1 LSKEFLVRPPYLIL
15 VTAGLVTGC
24 LQTDRSDQANA
35 WRYHEVCPEGVKI
48 FRSAEEVGQ
57 SYEQIGRVDST
68 DVPGWEEDR
77 RQFDARRRAAGI
89 LGANGIIVPDDSES
103 ARNGVASLVTQEGE
117 HRAALAIFIPAD
129 SDRVRRACV
138 TSRAQ
143 LAAMSRR
150 YQHRRA
156 SSYPRLTSASGT
168 GISYRSGMI
177 LARAKPELPDSATV
191 FKALAA
197 DPPAVDE
204 ATLARNP
211 EMRWTMA
218 TARRVGIATGY
229 YEGHPGILRV
239 MVADTFRS
247 ALALPYTLAELWQ
260 AYRDHRPL
268 DEPLLLELWNRDV
281 KVGEYTEGGL
291 NLPSH

>member
-1 LSKEFLVRPPYLIL
+1 LVRSPYLIL

-24 LQTDRSDQANA
+24 LQVDRGDQANA
-35 WRYHEVCPEGVKI
+35 WRYHEVCPEGVRI
-48 FRSAEEVGQ
+48 FRAAKDVGQ
-57 SYEQIGRVDST
+57 NYERIGQLDST
-68 DVPGWEEDR
+68 DVPGWEDDR
-77 RQFDARRRAAGI
+77 LQSDARRRAAGV
-89 LGANGIIVPDDSES
+89 LGANGIIVQDEASS
-103 ARNGVASLVTQEGE
+103 TGKARVSLETQDAD
-117 HRAALAIFIPAD
+117 HRGALAIFIRAD
-129 SDRVRRACV
+129 SGRVRRVCV

-143 LAAMSRR
+143 LAATARR
-150 YQHRRA
+150 YNHRKSLSYAARA
-156 SSYPRLTSASGT
+156 SANGTPIVYRTGMVLT
-168 GISYRSGMI
+168 
-177 LARAKPELPDSATV
+177 RAKPEFPDSATV
-191 FKALAA
+191 FKALAE

-291 NLPSH
+291 NLPSQ

>member
-1 LSKEFLVRPPYLIL
+1 ISCCRAAHFPTLNQMAQEVLALCGTGCSLAISAYSPICIEQGFWVRPPYFIL
-15 VTAGLVTGC
+15 VMAGLVTGC
-24 LQTDRSDQANA
+24 LQVDRSDQANA

-48 FRSAEEVGQ
+48 FRSAEDVNQ
-57 SYEQIGRVDST
+57 SYEQIGRLDST
-68 DVPGWEEDR
+68 DVPGWQDDR
-77 RQFDARRRAAGI
+77 PQSDARRRAAGI
-89 LGANGIIVPDDSES
+89 LGANGIIIQDDSKS
-103 ARNGVASLVTQEGE
+103 TRNPVASLVSQEAE
-117 HRAALAIFIPAD
+117 HRGALAIFIPAD
-129 SDRVRRACV
+129 SDRVRRVCV

-156 SSYPRLTSASGT
+156 SSYSPRLTSANGT

-218 TARRVGIATGY
+218 TA
-229 YEGHPGILRV
+229 
-239 MVADTFRS
+239 
-247 ALALPYTLAELWQ
+247 
-260 AYRDHRPL
+260 
-268 DEPLLLELWNRDV
+268 
-281 KVGEYTEGGL
+281 
-291 NLPSH
+291 

>member
-1 LSKEFLVRPPYLIL
+1 MRPPYLIL

-24 LQTDRSDQANA
+24 LQIDRSDQANA

-48 FRSAEEVGQ
+48 FRSAKDVGQ
-57 SYEQIGRVDST
+57 SYDQIGRVDST
-68 DVPGWEEDR
+68 DVPGWEDDR
-77 RQFDARRRAAGI
+77 PQSDARRRAAGI
-89 LGANGIIVPDDSES
+89 LGANGIIVQDDSKS
-103 ARNGVASLVTQEGE
+103 TRNAVASLVSQEAE
-117 HRAALAIFIPAD
+117 RRALAIFIPAD

-156 SSYPRLTSASGT
+156 SSYPRLTAANGT

-218 TARRVGIATGY
+218 TAARVGIATGY
-229 YEGHPGILRV
+229 YEGHPAFSASWSRILSIRP
-239 MVADTFRS
+239 
-247 ALALPYTLAELWQ
+247 ALPYTLAELWQ
-260 AYRDHRPL
+260 AYRDHPPL
-268 DEPLLLELWNRDV
+268 DEPLLLELWI
-281 KVGEYTEGGL
+281 
-291 NLPSH
+291 S